1 MQKYFRREL
10 NLPAGFTRQ
19 TGMRTLLALSF
30 LLSLG
35 LAALAGSIEKGATIQ
50 VKANSI
56 WFQDQV
62 ELAHWQQLK
71 KRGDT
76 AALTAYQKKVLGN
89 RDAWQFTN
97 PLNVKILG
105 YDQAKHQVHVE
116 MTTEGR
122 MQGTDWLLDPDALA
136 Q

>member
-1 MQKYFRREL
+1 
-10 NLPAGFTRQ
+10 
-19 TGMRTLLALSF
+19 MRTLLSLSF
-30 LLSLG
+30 LLALSLT
-35 LAALAGSIEKGATIQ
+35 AFAGSIEKGATMQ

-56 WFQDQV
+56 WFQHAT
-62 ELAHWQQLK
+62 ELTHWQRLK
-71 KRGDT
+71 NKGDT
-76 AALTAYQKKVLGN
+76 TALAAYQDKVLGN

-97 PLNVKILG
+97 PLTVKILG
-105 YDQAKHQVHVE
+105 YDQAKQQVNVE

>member
-1 MQKYFRREL
+1 
-10 NLPAGFTRQ
+10 
-19 TGMRTLLALSF
+19 MRTFLSLSF
-30 LLSLG
+30 LLALG
-35 LAALAGSIEKGATIQ
+35 LAAFAGSIEKGAAMQ

-56 WFQDQV
+56 WFQNQA

-71 KRGDT
+71 NKGDST
-76 AALTAYQKKVLGN
+76 ALAAYQEKVLGN

-97 PLNVKILG
+97 QLAVKILS
-105 YDQAKHQVHVE
+105 YDMAKHQVHVE

>member
-1 MQKYFRREL
+1 
-10 NLPAGFTRQ
+10 
-19 TGMRTLLALSF
+19 MRAFLSLLFLIALS
-30 LLSLG
+30 
-35 LAALAGSIEKGATIQ
+35 LAAFAAGIQKGASMS

-56 WFQDQV
+56 WFQDQA
-62 ELAHWQQLK
+62 ELVHWQQLK
-71 KRGDT
+71 KAGDA
-76 AALTAYQKKVLGN
+76 AALNAYQEKVLGN
-89 RDAWQFTN
+89 RDAWQFIN

-105 YDQAKHQVHVE
+105 YDPAKRRVHVE

>member
-1 MQKYFRREL
+1 
-10 NLPAGFTRQ
+10 
-19 TGMRTLLALSF
+19 MRALLSLSF
-30 LLSLG
+30 LLALG
-35 LAALAGSIEKGATIQ
+35 LASFAGSIQNGATMQ

-56 WFQDQV
+56 WFQDAA

-71 KRGDT
+71 NKGDT
-76 AALTAYQKKVLGN
+76 TALAAYQEKVLRN
-89 RDAWQFTN
+89 RDAWQFIN
-97 PLNVKILG
+97 PLTVKILG
-105 YDQAKHQVHVE
+105 YDPAKHQVSVE